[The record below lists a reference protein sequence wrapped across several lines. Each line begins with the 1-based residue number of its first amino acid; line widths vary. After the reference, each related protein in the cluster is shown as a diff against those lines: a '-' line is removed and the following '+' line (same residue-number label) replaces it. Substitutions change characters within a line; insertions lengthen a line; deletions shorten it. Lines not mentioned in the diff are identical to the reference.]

1 MRITSGRDMRM
12 RPLYDATAQRRAVNL
27 SLNSDM
33 VARARAERLNL
44 SSIAEEAIGKALAEA
59 ARKRFLEE
67 IAIGVAEHAAFLA
80 EYGSLSEAVQAQLED
95 GDS

>member
-1 MRITSGRDMRM
+1 MAT
-12 RPLYDATAQRRAVNL
+12 LYDTAAPRRAVNL
-27 SLNSDM
+27 SLNSAL

-67 IAIGVAEHAAFLA
+67 IAVGVAEHEAFLA
-80 EYGSLSEAVQAQLED
+80 EYGSLSETVRMMQED
-95 GDS
+95 GNS